1 MLHLKTV
8 YHFPHVRQKLTM
20 CLLMKQIIFTLKS
33 EWDPMSNRIEFKD
46 NYSDTLESLWQFK
59 RDEGPNNNDDLTIDH
74 SQSFKY
80 NAALVGRTAYVVN
93 ANSSVKKTKIVVPL
107 RYLSNFWR
115 ALEMP
120 LINHKIHV
128 NYTGLKTGVYQL
140 LEILQNLK

>member
-1 MLHLKTV
+1 
-8 YHFPHVRQKLTM
+8 
-20 CLLMKQIIFTLKS
+20 
-33 EWDPMSNRIEFKD
+33 MSNRIEFKD

-59 RDEGPNNNDDLTIDH
+59 RDEGPNNNDGLTIDH

-93 ANSSVKKTKIVVPL
+93 TNSSVKKTKIIVPL

-120 LINHKIHV
+120 LINRKIHV

-140 LEILQNLK
+140 LEILQDLK